1 MIMGGNAIVA
11 ATVNMI
17 ETLKGCAAQY
27 WGVLP
32 SDVVYE
38 DGHLRTHG
46 RILLSLAELACAVDT
61 PIEAFGSFGTKMKPF
76 GYGSHAAHVA
86 VDVYTGHVEVLD
98 YVAFED
104 AGRMINPMIVH
115 GQKIGAIVQ
124 GLGGVFLEHL
134 MYDDN
139 AQLLTGSLADY
150 LLPTATDFLNI
161 RAVALDLTRTTRNP
175 LGVKGAGEDAIAPVA
190 GVIGNAIADALTSF
204 GVEPRSLP
212 ITPPALWALINQ
224 SQDAAFA

>member
-1 MIMGGNAIVA
+1 
-11 ATVNMI
+11 
-17 ETLKGCAAQY
+17 
-27 WGVLP
+27 
-32 SDVVYE
+32 
-38 DGHLRTHG
+38 
-46 RILLSLAELACAVDT
+46 
-61 PIEAFGSFGTKMKPF
+61 
-76 GYGSHAAHVA
+76 
-86 VDVYTGHVEVLD
+86 
-98 YVAFED
+98 
-104 AGRMINPMIVH
+104 
-115 GQKIGAIVQ
+115 
-124 GLGGVFLEHL
+124 

-204 GVEPRSLP
+204 GVEPRNLP
-212 ITPPALWALINQ
+212 ITPPALWRLINQ